1 VLMASDNPVLMA
13 GGGGILLGQ
22 YAEKKLNVSE
32 YASDHGIAAKEFLER
47 HGVNSDVA
55 FVTGAVVTVA
65 STPIALG
72 EAGVHKIISWFR

>member
-1 VLMASDNPVLMA
+1 
-13 GGGGILLGQ
+13 LLGQ

-32 YASDHGIAAKEFLER
+32 YASDHGIAVKEFLER